1 MPTIPWPE
9 PPLAAGDIMLRRWQ
23 ETDVPVAHALTQD
36 PDVSR
41 FTRIPDRQSEGE
53 LRRFFR
59 SIEPERSAGRSFS
72 LAIASATS
80 GEAFGGIGMSSIH
93 WSDRRA
99 EVGYW
104 VGRSH
109 RGRGVA
115 TAAVRLLSGWVIE
128 TLGMERL
135 ELHIDPDNSPSITVA
150 ERAGYVREGVL
161 RSYELRKG
169 RRVDVAMYALLA
181 RA

>member
-1 MPTIPWPE
+1 MPAIPWPD
-9 PPLAAGDIMLRRWQ
+9 PPLATGEIILRRWR
-23 ETDVPVAHALTQD
+23 ETDIPVAHALTQD
-36 PDVSR
+36 PEVSR
-41 FTRIPDRQSEGE
+41 FTRIPDRQSEAE

-72 LAIASATS
+72 LAIASATN
-80 GEAFGGIGMSSIH
+80 GEAFGGIGLSSIH
-93 WSDRRA
+93 WSHRRA

-104 VGRSH
+104 VGEPH

-115 TAAVRLLSGWVIE
+115 TAAVRLFSEWAIG

-135 ELHIDPDNSPSITVA
+135 ELHIDPENSPSITVA
-150 ERAGYVREGVL
+150 ERAGYLREGVL
-161 RSYELRKG
+161 RSYEFRKG

-181 RA
+181 GD